1 MGIKC
6 EFDDKRHL
14 YFAKAV
20 ISIPTG
26 KSAGF
31 WFEK

>member
-14 YFAKAV
+14 YFA
-20 ISIPTG
+20 SILIKGDECTYLNVT
-26 KSAGF
+26 
-31 WFEK
+31 